1 MKITTVTL
9 QRKVVIAALA
19 LGTLCQAALADEATA
34 FSLIK
39 VANDYVGKDAR
50 NQVVQLR
57 SEKSVNSLTP
67 NIWYVVFYDP
77 DATMKATEVKFGA
90 GQKLGVQR
98 PFRLLERAKAD
109 KVFDRSKLK
118 IDSDQA
124 IKIATADPLLKN
136 LTLKATQLWLDSN
149 YKADLSVT
157 APIWRVQLFAAKLR
171 NPNDNVDIGSVFIS
185 AEDGKVLKSDLH
197 INRVD

>member
-1 MKITTVTL
+1 MKITTVSL
-9 QRKVVIAALA
+9 KRKVVIAALA
-19 LGTLCQAALADEATA
+19 LGTLCQAALADEPTA

-39 VANDYVGKDAR
+39 AADDYVGKDAKD
-50 NQVVQLR
+50 QVVQLR
-57 SEKSVNSLTP
+57 SEKSINSLTP

-77 DATMKATEVKFGA
+77 DARMKATEVKFGA
-90 GQKLGVQR
+90 GQKLDVQR

-118 IDSDQA
+118 IDSDRA

-136 LTLKATQLWLDSN
+136 LTLKATRLWLDSN
-149 YKADLSVT
+149 YNADLTVT
-157 APIWRVQLFAAKLR
+157 APTWRVQLFAAKLR
-171 NPNDNVDIGSVFIS
+171 NPNDNTDIGSVFIS

-197 INRVD
+197 IDRVD